1 MVGAATILV
10 VDDDPSVRA
19 SIRDLLQGCGFT
31 VHEAAS
37 CEAGLAAFRS
47 HRPDLVLL
55 ENRLPDGDGV
65 HLIGQ
70 LRATDPDVPCVVLSS
85 HRAIDLAAQA
95 VTEGAES
102 FVTKPI
108 KSGLLEALIPRLL
121 QQQASRKRTIVQDVR
136 EARADLDPFLGTSPA
151 IRALAEDAR
160 RMVAAEGPLLLL
172 GETGSGKGVLARWCH
187 RNGPRRAEAF
197 VDLNCASLSKEFL
210 ESELFGHDRGAFTG
224 ATAAKPGLL
233 EIAHR
238 GILFLDEI
246 GDMDVAIQPKLL
258 KVLEDKRFRRLG
270 DVREREV
277 SVRLI
282 AATHHD
288 LRELVTA
295 QRFRRD
301 LYFRIGALPLSVPAL
316 RDRAE
321 DLPVLIESL
330 LIRIGGELGRP
341 GMRVS
346 GAAQSALVAY
356 PWPGNLRELRNLL
369 ERAVLL
375 SDGPTIGVGE
385 LRLHARGQVASPS
398 TASSV
403 TDDLTLAELERHH
416 IERVY
421 EAEHHNVQRAATRL
435 GIPRSSLYQKLARLG
450 LLRKTREIGKLE
462 SVELVAASG
471 GRRRQ

>member
-1 MVGAATILV
+1 MKTVDAATILV
-10 VDDDPSVRA
+10 VDDDPLVRL
-19 SIRDLLQGCGFT
+19 SIRDLLQRCGFA
-31 VHEAAS
+31 VREADS
-37 CEAGLAAFRS
+37 CESGIAAFRS
-47 HRPDLVLL
+47 HRPDIVLI
-55 ENRLPDGDGV
+55 EHRLPDGDGV

-70 LRATDPDVPCVVLSS
+70 LRATDPDIPCIVLSS
-85 HRAIDLAAQA
+85 HGTIDLAVQA
-95 VTEGAES
+95 VKEGAEN

-136 EARADLDPFLGTSPA
+136 EARADLDPFVGESPA
-151 IRALAEDAR
+151 IRRLADDAR
-160 RMVAAEGPLLLL
+160 RMVAADGPLLLL

-197 VDLNCASLSKEFL
+197 VDLNCASLSREFL

-224 ATAAKPGLL
+224 AIAAKPGLL

-246 GDMDVAIQPKLL
+246 GDMDLAIQPKLL

-270 DVREREV
+270 EVREREV

-282 AATHHD
+282 AATHHELRD
-288 LRELVTA
+288 LVSA
-295 QRFRRD
+295 HKFRRD
-301 LYFRIGALPLSVPAL
+301 LYFRIGTLPLAVPPL
-316 RDRAE
+316 RERAE
-321 DLPVLIESL
+321 DIPALVDSL
-330 LIRIGGELGRP
+330 LVRVGAELGRP

-346 GAAQSALVAY
+346 GDALDALIDY

-375 SDGPTIGVGE
+375 SDGHAIGVRE
-385 LRLHARGQVASPS
+385 LRLHARAETVSRSAS
-398 TASSV
+398 ASAGDDLSL
-403 TDDLTLAELERHH
+403 DLTLAELERRH
-416 IERVY
+416 IERIY
-421 EAEHHNVQRAATRL
+421 EAEHQNVQRAAVRL

-450 LLRKTREIGKLE
+450 LLRKSREAG
-462 SVELVAASG
+462 
-471 GRRRQ
+471 

>member
-1 MVGAATILV
+1 VDAATILV
-10 VDDDPSVRA
+10 VDDDPLVRL
-19 SIRDLLQGCGFT
+19 SIRELLQRSGFA
-31 VHEAAS
+31 VREADS

-47 HRPDLVLL
+47 HRPDIVLI
-55 ENRLPDGDGV
+55 EHRLPDGDGV

-70 LRATDPDVPCVVLSS
+70 LRATDPDIPCIVLSS
-85 HRAIDLAAQA
+85 HGTIDLAVQA
-95 VTEGAES
+95 VKEGAEN

-136 EARADLDPFLGTSPA
+136 EARADLDPFVGESPA
-151 IRALAEDAR
+151 IRRLADDAR
-160 RMVAAEGPLLLL
+160 RMVAADGPLLLL

-197 VDLNCASLSKEFL
+197 VDLNCASLSREFL

-224 ATAAKPGLL
+224 AIAAKPGLL

-246 GDMDVAIQPKLL
+246 GDMDLAIQPKLL

-270 DVREREV
+270 EVREREV

-282 AATHHD
+282 AATHHELRD
-288 LRELVTA
+288 LVSA
-295 QRFRRD
+295 HKFRRD
-301 LYFRIGALPLSVPAL
+301 LYFRIGTLPLAVPPL
-316 RDRAE
+316 RERAE
-321 DLPVLIESL
+321 DIPALVDSL
-330 LIRIGGELGRP
+330 LVRVGAELGRP

-346 GAAQSALVAY
+346 GDALDALIDY

-375 SDGPTIGVGE
+375 SDGHAIGVRE
-385 LRLHARGQVASPS
+385 LRLHPRTETVSRS
-398 TASSV
+398 TALSAD
-403 TDDLTLAELERHH
+403 DDLTLAELERRH
-416 IERVY
+416 IERIY
-421 EAEHHNVQRAATRL
+421 EAEHQNVQRAAVRL

-450 LLRKTREIGKLE
+450 LLRKSREAG
-462 SVELVAASG
+462 
-471 GRRRQ
+471 